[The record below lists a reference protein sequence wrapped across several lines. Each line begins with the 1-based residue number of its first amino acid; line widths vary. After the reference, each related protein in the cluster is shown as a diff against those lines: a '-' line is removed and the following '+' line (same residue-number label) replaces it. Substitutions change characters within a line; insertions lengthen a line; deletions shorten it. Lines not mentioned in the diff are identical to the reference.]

1 MSSNNEW
8 ALRMGE
14 SAEDATDVLNEPRPS
29 KSKLPEFRENENGGL
44 VLHVN
49 NSEQIDAFEK
59 ALGATDD
66 KVAIDRLTGI
76 TRSDPREYPLPYLA
90 DVTTKR
96 MAAMDPKDEIE
107 ATLMAQMLTLD
118 EQFRRLIVIGN
129 HDENDGEVRNKC
141 RGLALRMTHEYGEH
155 VKVLTRYRSGGEQ
168 IVRHVHVYEGGQAA
182 FIEGVKQ
189 QG

>member
-1 MSSNNEW
+1 MPDTTETTHKEAGDS
-8 ALRMGE
+8 LR
-14 SAEDATDVLNEPRPS
+14 SRRAS
-29 KSKLPEFRENENGGL
+29 KELPEFRENDDGQL
-44 VLHVN
+44 VLNVN
-49 NSEQIDAFEK
+49 NLEQVGVFNK
-59 ALGATDD
+59 ALGTTDD

-90 DVTTKR
+90 DITTKR

-118 EQFRRLIVIGN
+118 EQFRRLIAIGN

-141 RGLALRMTHEYGEH
+141 RGLALRMTREYGEH

-182 FIEGVKQ
+182 FIEGVK
-189 QG
+189 